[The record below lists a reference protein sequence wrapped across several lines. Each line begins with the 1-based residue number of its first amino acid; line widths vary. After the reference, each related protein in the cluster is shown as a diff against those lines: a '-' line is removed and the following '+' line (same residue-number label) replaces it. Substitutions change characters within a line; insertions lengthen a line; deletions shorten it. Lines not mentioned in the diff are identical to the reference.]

1 MLRPLKKKGKGWGT
15 ILSGLFG
22 VRETPTGGKK
32 SENQIFAFHFE
43 RFTKKRKNF
52 FFKGSGFSIFF
63 LSFFP
68 LAVANVK
75 QRKTK
80 NLIFHFLEV
89 SKSKF
94 IFKVFS
100 CSKSFFLL
108 LNDVMKLWGRTLLT
122 LVSICLN

>member
-1 MLRPLKKKGKGWGT
+1 MKIKYLHFILNVLQKKKKLFFQRKRLFNFS
-15 ILSGLFG
+15 LS
-22 VRETPTGGKK
+22 
-32 SENQIFAFHFE
+32 
-43 RFTKKRKNF
+43 
-52 FFKGSGFSIFF
+52 

-89 SKSKF
+89 SKSKY
-94 IFKVFS
+94 IFQVFS

-108 LNDVMKLWGRTLLT
+108 INDVMKLWGKRLLT
-122 LVSICLN
+122 VVSICLKVEVKLVMKRAYNFWARVSSEFGNLGWSN

>member
-1 MLRPLKKKGKGWGT
+1 MKIKYLHFISNVSRKKEKTFFSK
-15 ILSGLFG
+15 
-22 VRETPTGGKK
+22 EA
-32 SENQIFAFHFE
+32 AFQ
-43 RFTKKRKNF
+43 F
-52 FFKGSGFSIFF
+52 FS

-94 IFKVFS
+94 IFQVFS

-108 LNDVMKLWGRTLLT
+108 INDVMKLWGKRLLT
-122 LVSICLN
+122 VVSICLKVEVKLVMKRAYNFWARVSSEFGNLGWSN